1 MIGAVDG
8 CVCCTLCRIFVS
20 KMWNIFCLV
29 INVQIFSSSYF
40 WRTLYQCRVCV
51 LWCLL
56 LQSCSVEGFNS
67 KTTLKTSMSDV
78 VLSSTSTIRSSTA
91 LHTTGTQG
99 STQAADQTTLPKAE
113 FFPSFNFSS
122 FSSCKTAKRRRL
134 LVEVCCNN
142 IEKCPLPAIMVRI
155 SSSLE
160 GVFVFFHNLLRET
173 FRNVI
178 FARCGA
184 LGPSCSISSKN

>member
-1 MIGAVDG
+1 MDV

-78 VLSSTSTIRSSTA
+78 VPVRRLVYIYDHRRTYAVVGRTA
-91 LHTTGTQG
+91 
-99 STQAADQTTLPKAE
+99 AADQTTLPKAE
-113 FFPSFNFSS
+113 FFPSFNFLPSVLL
-122 FSSCKTAKRRRL
+122 RRRGATTL
-134 LVEVCCNN
+134 KNVHCHNGGGGGSHFIITRGRLCFPVCWDLQKRHFCARR
-142 IEKCPLPAIMVRI
+142 PL
-155 SSSLE
+155 
-160 GVFVFFHNLLRET
+160 
-173 FRNVI
+173 
-178 FARCGA
+178 
-184 LGPSCSISSKN
+184 

>member
-1 MIGAVDG
+1 MYRFSHH
-8 CVCCTLCRIFVS
+8 RIFDGHF
-20 KMWNIFCLV
+20 I
-29 INVQIFSSSYF
+29 
-40 WRTLYQCRVCV
+40 
-51 LWCLL
+51 
-56 LQSCSVEGFNS
+56 SVEYVYCDVS
-67 KTTLKTSMSDV
+67 YYSHALLKVLILKPPLKLPCRTSYLV
-78 VLSSTSTIRSSTA
+78 VLVYDHRR
-91 LHTTGTQG
+91 LCTGTQG